1 MVPIFTF
8 CLMRNNLGKWL
19 LFVFS
24 IVQSNSTQNFD
35 SATLSYLLHFEP
47 MVLSPLRWGTCT
59 MINQNHYK
67 TSDDL
72 QKGLDPQGIKFVTSN
87 LKFQRLDQIEEMLP
101 D

>member
-1 MVPIFTF
+1 MFLNHIYKVFTKKIQTNIKKLEEKNSMVPIFTF

-47 MVLSPLRWGTCT
+47 MV
-59 MINQNHYK
+59 
-67 TSDDL
+67 
-72 QKGLDPQGIKFVTSN
+72 FVPSKVGY
-87 LKFQRLDQIEEMLP
+87 LYYD
-101 D
+101 